1 MTFVEGSQPKLTT
14 MAPLGTI
21 TSQVRNWTLPG
32 ERVTSDGETTSW
44 TSEGAG
50 VTGSVNE
57 HTCTWIKEF

>member
-1 MTFVEGSQPKLTT
+1 MTSVEGSQPKLTT

-21 TSQVRNWTLPG
+21 TSQVKNLTLPG
-32 ERVTSDGETTSW
+32 ERVTSGETTSR